1 MYDDLGI
8 FLTLTDQ
15 NANKHPQNSTKK
27 PEHPQRP
34 GFFMLFCYIVQ
45 YVLHGMLTFF
55 WGWV

>member
-45 YVLHGMLTFF
+45 YVLHFIFVG
-55 WGWV
+55 